1 MAWCEVR
8 LSPSG
13 EPRRKAWLW
22 PTLMG
27 LALASGIIVS
37 DRIRV
42 ALAPF
47 GNGHTAVLMDYRF
60 ALFALLGWCALRLR
74 LRVSMLL
81 LALAMFALVQLL
93 AGTAERNGT
102 ALGFLNLTHLAFE
115 LAVLLMA
122 MLYFVIFDRDARE
135 FAAQLVEETRRDTAT
150 GLPNLAALRHQIQR
164 AGALPPQGEVGF
176 LLLDHADHLVTGF
189 GLDIQAQVMTTVAAE
204 LAGTAQSFV
213 LGMGQ
218 FALLPADGTA
228 SEDDWERVIDAVDA
242 IEFDSGGYRFGLSPY
257 LGVARRTDAAPESV
271 EAALLLASQQAFEA
285 RRRNELRPL
294 YDADSPASPSGMRH
308 QLHAA
313 TGALA
318 DLRSGRMELYF
329 QPIRPLDP
337 AHPDSQA
344 PDHAIGEVLCR
355 LRDAQGRLQ
364 EPGAFLGPIDS
375 VGRSVEL
382 DLAVVRTLFE
392 LLRQHPQA
400 LPSIKRMAVNLTGH
414 SLASTS
420 FKRQFDILLAD
431 SPLPL
436 SALCFEITENAV
448 LSSTAHTQDFL
459 DDLRQRG
466 CSIAIDDFGTG
477 MQSFARLKELPVDIL
492 KIDGSFV
499 RHVTQHGRDYALV
512 EASVSIARAFDF
524 TTVAE
529 FVETQAI
536 ADCLRELGVQWMQG
550 YLYAKPQ
557 PLVDVLAAAGR
568 GKSDLLPDTPP
579 PTYLASDIRT
589 P

>member
-1 MAWCEVR
+1 
-8 LSPSG
+8 
-13 EPRRKAWLW
+13 
-22 PTLMG
+22 
-27 LALASGIIVS
+27 
-37 DRIRV
+37 
-42 ALAPF
+42 
-47 GNGHTAVLMDYRF
+47 
-60 ALFALLGWCALRLR
+60 
-74 LRVSMLL
+74 
-81 LALAMFALVQLL
+81 
-93 AGTAERNGT
+93 
-102 ALGFLNLTHLAFE
+102 
-115 LAVLLMA
+115 
-122 MLYFVIFDRDARE
+122 
-135 FAAQLVEETRRDTAT
+135 
-150 GLPNLAALRHQIQR
+150 
-164 AGALPPQGEVGF
+164 
-176 LLLDHADHLVTGF
+176 
-189 GLDIQAQVMTTVAAE
+189 
-204 LAGTAQSFV
+204 
-213 LGMGQ
+213 MGQ
-218 FALLPADGTA
+218 FALLPADGAA
-228 SEDDWERVIDAVDA
+228 SEDDWERVIDAIDA

-271 EAALLLASQQAFEA
+271 EAALLRASQQAFEA

-294 YDADSPASPSGMRH
+294 YDADSPASPSGMMRH

-318 DLRSGRMELYF
+318 DLRSGRLELHF

-364 EPGAFLGPIDS
+364 EPYAFLGPIES

-448 LSSTAHTQDFL
+448 LSSTAHTHDFL
-459 DDLRQRG
+459 DDLRRRG

-477 MQSFARLKELPVDIL
+477 MQSFARLKELPVHIL
-492 KIDGSFV
+492 KIDGSFA
-499 RHVTQHGRDYALV
+499 RHVTQRGRDYALV

-536 ADCLRELGVQWMQG
+536 ADCVRELGVQWMQG
-550 YLYAKPQ
+550 YLYAEPQ

-568 GKSDLLPDTPP
+568 GKSDLLPDTRHPAH
-579 PTYLASDIRT
+579 LASDIST
-589 P
+589 S